1 MFQNFIHTLT
11 VVAAMLSATCLIS
24 CKEKKSRFE
33 TFEVPAT
40 MVHSIEAR
48 SGINVVYE
56 QKEGEPKVSVNCDTL
71 ITPLLSVNV
80 IDGKLIATYKD
91 ENHIPRGN
99 VTVNVVAPA
108 VATYKAEMGAEIKAK
123 EGVEI
128 TGNVEIEAN
137 TAGYVRFGAG
147 LKCQKARIV
156 AQNTGKVTRKKM
168 EIDATEVKATTA
180 AYVILEGNTQ
190 MLQYNRGT
198 TADIVHK
205 KLTTNRIDSLR
216 TTEPYNYPPP
226 KKQKQKPQPS
236 KPQPATKDSVPQKPA
251 A

>member
-40 MVHSIEAR
+40 MVHSIEAHF
-48 SGINVVYE
+48 GINVVYE
-56 QKEGEPKVSVNCDTL
+56 QKEGEPKVSVKCDTL

-91 ENHIPRGN
+91 ENRIPEGN
-99 VTVNVVAPA
+99 VTIHVNAPA
-108 VATYKAEMGAEIKAK
+108 VTTYKADMGAEIRAK
-123 EGVEI
+123 ESVEI

-147 LKCQKARIV
+147 LNCQKARIV
-156 AQNTGKVTRKKM
+156 AQNTGKVTLRKM
-168 EIDATEVKATTA
+168 QIDDTEVKALTA
-180 AYVILEGNTQ
+180 AYVVLEGNTK
-190 MLQYNRGT
+190 MLQFDRGT
-198 TADIVHK
+198 TADIVFK
-205 KLTTNRIDSLR
+205 NLKTDRIDSLK
-216 TTEPYNYPPP
+216 TTEPYDYPSTKKP
-226 KKQKQKPQPS
+226 KPKAASS
-236 KPQPATKDSVPQKPA
+236 KPQPASKDSMPQKPA
-251 A
+251 P